1 VLVDDGRAR
10 KRISAAGF
18 RVSGAV
24 GVLMAGLRRDYVS
37 GPEVLS
43 VLQAW
48 EKLGFRLSRGL
59 VSLLQEKAGAIPLQN
74 PRGFYD
80 DWDDPEVDA
89 AWCPKKKS

>member
-1 VLVDDGRAR
+1 
-10 KRISAAGF
+10 
-18 RVSGAV
+18 
-24 GVLMAGLRRDYVS
+24 MAGLRRDYVS